1 MRYGF
6 GKTLAALG
14 FAVFAMLATPTAA
27 RADLIIHFDQTVA
40 EGGTVLADGTGE
52 DIVFDLITLEDN
64 GTILASAQCGLDASE
79 ACLLDFNTNTGFFQ
93 LTAPNGLY
101 DAGPDNAAYTADT
114 GAEIGTNES
123 LILDGN
129 ITQVV
134 AYTSVAAVLQGV
146 DTKNAALLDFFNIDA
161 TNFKFL
167 NSELYFSGFGQD
179 NVDEA
184 DLINSVPEPGLLMM
198 FGLGLLGVGRR
209 LAVRNRG

>member
-1 MRYGF
+1 MRF
-6 GKTLAALG
+6 RFSKTLAALSL
-14 FAVFAMLATPTAA
+14 AAFAMLVAPAPA
-27 RADLIIHFDQTVA
+27 RAAVIIHFDQTLV

-52 DIVFDLITLEDN
+52 DIVFDLITLEDDATD
-64 GTILASAQCGLDASE
+64 TILAAVQCGLDASE
-79 ACLLDFNTNTGFFQ
+79 ACLLDFNTTTGFFQ

-101 DAGPDNAAYTADT
+101 DAGADLAAYTSDT
-114 GAEIGTNES
+114 GSEVGTNEF

-129 ITQVV
+129 ITEVV
-134 AYTSVAAVLQGV
+134 AFTSVAAVLRGV

-184 DLINSVPEPGLLMM
+184 DLVNSIPEPGLLTL
-198 FGLGLLGVGRR
+198 FGLGLVGIGRK
-209 LAVRNRG
+209 LVRHT